1 MGSYSAILT
10 LTCLTPLICSG
21 VFCVS
26 HDTSLHYLGDN
37 APLLFQHKTS
47 QSESSILSVELDYG
61 TEETGKFKADLAR
74 QFQKEKE
81 NKDILV
87 EVDVDLSTMSLSVNK
102 HQLKDKD
109 GHIIADDNCLT
120 FSMMADL
127 PSTPLKACVK
137 LEQGVHWYNAFQ
149 IYFQDWP
156 MEKMKIERHP
166 MITDERENHAVA
178 EPYFL
183 NSKGQFIYL
192 SPQMT
197 TFYSLSPISSPEP
210 KLCFYSEIVPPY
222 YRPSAL
228 NNFMNFTLC
237 HYENPRTAHRKAVQY
252 FLGKPRAM
260 PDVKMVQYPI
270 WTTWAQYKTRINS
283 TTLIEYAND
292 IKNHGFSNSQLEIDD
307 NWEVCYGSEVI
318 DSKSFPN
325 MKDTITQLNSLG
337 YRTTIWVHPFIN
349 KDCTPY
355 YNQYKA
361 MDLLVVN
368 IKGNDNTQWWNSGK
382 GEAAHFDFSKPRV
395 RDWYFNRLE
404 VLRKKTGLDSFKL
417 DAGESSFAPQVP
429 ILSCPEERQPGCLS
443 TAYLENAAR
452 LGPMIEFRTGAQTQ
466 HLPNYIRMI
475 DRETYWDLRCGLG
488 TLIPTLLMLN
498 MAGYPFVMPDII
510 CGNEYQPGTCTEEL
524 YIRWTQANVF
534 MPIMQFSIPPWRF
547 SDETVQIVHKFVL
560 LHTIYSDKI
569 VSAMSRAVTDGTP
582 VNLPLWWIAPS
593 DPVAL
598 ACGDEYLLGE
608 DILVA
613 PVLTKGAVARDIY
626 LPKGQWKDAIDPEQ
640 VVYNGPKWLK
650 NYPAPIDVLPYFLK
664 VQNSSPSSSS
674 SSIYLISYC
683 FILFLFLNY
692 FSF

>member
-395 RDWYFNRLE
+395 RDW
-404 VLRKKTGLDSFKL
+404 
-417 DAGESSFAPQVP
+417 
-429 ILSCPEERQPGCLS
+429 
-443 TAYLENAAR
+443 
-452 LGPMIEFRTGAQTQ
+452 
-466 HLPNYIRMI
+466 
-475 DRETYWDLRCGLG
+475 ETYWDLRCGLG